1 MKVKRDSDEIHLM
14 HLRFDISVE
23 YSIPV
28 HVVNCFQHLI
38 HVVFDAPFRQVMPPT
53 LDSLIHVHVHQF
65 KDKSQATRRLITI
78 KIT

>member
-28 HVVNCFQHLI
+28 HVVNSFQHLI

-65 KDKSQATRRLITI
+65 EDKSQATRRLITI